1 MGMNPMKIIVLN
13 GSPKGSISVTVQ
25 YVLFIQKKFPQH
37 ELKII
42 NISQEIRK
50 IEKDEKAFQGIID
63 EVGSSDGVLWAF
75 PLYFQLVPSQY
86 KRFIELIW
94 ERGAENALKDKYTA
108 VLSTSIHFYDHTA
121 QNYMNGICDDLDM
134 KYTGS
139 FSADMSDLLKEEER
153 DNLILFAEHFFKA
166 IENDAPTVKNFKPA
180 TCRQLN
186 YTLGDVGSK
195 VDIGSNKVVIVTDS
209 EDGQTNL
216 GRMIERFTKS
226 FSNDVEVINL
236 HDVDIK
242 GGCLGC
248 LQCAYDNTCS
258 YGDKDGY
265 MEFYNTK
272 IKTAD
277 VLVLA
282 GTIKDRYLSSRWK
295 MFFDRSFFN
304 GHAPTWTGKQIGLI
318 ISGPLSQIPNLRQIL
333 EAWVQIE
340 QASLVDFITDEYED
354 SVQIDALL
362 QSLAERV
369 VKFADENYI
378 KPVTFLGVG
387 GRKIFRDDI
396 WGRLRFPFQADH
408 KFYGKHG
415 IYDFPQKDLK
425 ARITNAMLILLT
437 KIPKMRKEIYNK
449 RMKAEIIKPL
459 QKVVEKE

>member
-1 MGMNPMKIIVLN
+1 MKIIVLN

-94 ERGAENALKDKYTA
+94 ERGAENALKNKYTA
-108 VLSTSIHFYDHTA
+108 VLSTSIHFYDHSA
-121 QNYMNGICDDLDM
+121 QNYMNAICDDLDM
-134 KYTGS
+134 KYAGS
-139 FSADMSDLLKEEER
+139 FSADMSDLLKEEGR
-153 DNLILFAEHFFKA
+153 DNLILFAEHFFTA
-166 IENDAPTVKNFKPA
+166 IENNVPTVKNFKPV
-180 TCRQLN
+180 TYGELN
-186 YTLGDVGSK
+186 YTPGDVGSK
-195 VDIGSNKVVIVTDS
+195 VDIGSKKVVIVTDS

-226 FSNDVEVINL
+226 FSNEVEVINL

-248 LQCAYDNTCS
+248 IQCGYDNTCS

-272 IKTAD
+272 VKTAD

-304 GHAPTWTGKQIGLI
+304 GHAPTWTGKQVGVI

-333 EAWVQIE
+333 EAWIQIE
-340 QASLVDFITDEYED
+340 QASLVDFITDEYDD
-354 SVQIDALL
+354 SAQIDALL
-362 QSLAERV
+362 QNLAERV

-378 KPVTFLGVG
+378 KPETFLGVG

-415 IYDFPQKDLK
+415 IYDFPQKDRK
-425 ARITNAMLILLT
+425 ARITNTMLILLT

-449 RMKAEIIKPL
+449 RMKAEIIKPF